1 VAEGQKQSVILESE
15 AQKQRQIN
23 TAAGEAEAILLR
35 AEASAQSISLIADSI
50 KAKGASAQDAIS
62 LSIADK
68 YVNAFGNLAKEGTTV
83 IVPAD
88 VGNAAGMVTS
98 ILKTFDTIKKS

>member
-1 VAEGQKQSVILESE
+1 M
-15 AQKQRQIN
+15 
-23 TAAGEAEAILLR
+23 R

-68 YVNAFGNLAKEGTTV
+68 YVDAFGNLAKEGTTI

-88 VGNAAGMVTS
+88 VGNAAGMVS
-98 ILKTFDTIKKS
+98 GILKTFESIKK